1 MQRGGEAQWMIRATP
16 VNGRT
21 QCLLPGLLLQG
32 EHLLLLVLVVVH
44 LGTLSQRLVPRLWR
58 EQEQVWGLGLRRAPA
73 WLVRIPPAGH
83 WGLSAKHPTGR
94 NMSLTEIL
102 S

>member
-1 MQRGGEAQWMIRATP
+1 MIRAIP

-21 QCLLPGLLLQG
+21 HSLLPGLLLQG

-58 EQEQVWGLGLRRAPA
+58 EWEQL
-73 WLVRIPPAGH
+73 
-83 WGLSAKHPTGR
+83 
-94 NMSLTEIL
+94 
-102 S
+102 